1 MACTVICDSVIPC
14 RAPTSSAIRRRLM
27 PPAGRGC
34 SALASTRTLPTNV
47 TMLPDG
53 AWGVAGYDLAAD
65 GLVGLPSDHGVA
77 CTTLRRLLI
86 PCPAPRGARPGRRQ
100 AMIDY
105 IRELEKAISV
115 LKLAQHH
122 IEKPDAIPGIRVTV
136 LLEDAIA
143 RVERV
148 KRDLPTE

>member
-1 MACTVICDSVIPC
+1 
-14 RAPTSSAIRRRLM
+14 
-27 PPAGRGC
+27 
-34 SALASTRTLPTNV
+34 
-47 TMLPDG
+47 
-53 AWGVAGYDLAAD
+53 
-65 GLVGLPSDHGVA
+65 
-77 CTTLRRLLI
+77 
-86 PCPAPRGARPGRRQ
+86 
-100 AMIDY
+100 MIDY

>member
-1 MACTVICDSVIPC
+1 MT
-14 RAPTSSAIRRRLM
+14 
-27 PPAGRGC
+27 
-34 SALASTRTLPTNV
+34 
-47 TMLPDG
+47 
-53 AWGVAGYDLAAD
+53 
-65 GLVGLPSDHGVA
+65 
-77 CTTLRRLLI
+77 
-86 PCPAPRGARPGRRQ
+86 
-100 AMIDY
+100 DY

-148 KRDLPTE
+148 KRDRLDCHLSGTARRAASTRFDGSRVRQARAKIRQKRWSPNAAETFRPTFRATASRSN